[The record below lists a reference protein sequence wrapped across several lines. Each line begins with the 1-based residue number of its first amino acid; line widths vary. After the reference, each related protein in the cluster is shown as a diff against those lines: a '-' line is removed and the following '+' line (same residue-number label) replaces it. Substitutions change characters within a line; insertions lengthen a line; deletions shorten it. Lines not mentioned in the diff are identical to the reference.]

1 MSIYDRPSSLKA
13 DGQTIKLVHEG
24 TSIKIATLEPGMMS
38 SSHMIGVR
46 LIERYNAG
54 QDAIEAFRAYKHDGD
69 LVKFVAAMEKC
80 RNRAEWEF

>member
-1 MSIYDRPSSLKA
+1 MSIYDRPSKLIA
-13 DGQTIKLVHEG
+13 DGQAIKLVHDG
-24 TSIKIATLEPGMMS
+24 IAIKIATLEPGMMS

-54 QDAIEAFRAYKHDGD
+54 QDAIDAFRAYKHNGD
-69 LVKFVAAMEKC
+69 LVKFTAAMEKC